1 MASNNKVL
9 TIDITNESITIV
21 EVTPSNKKQSTIHTL
36 SSSRHRKM
44 PMRMA

>member
-21 EVTPSNKKQSTIHTL
+21 EVTPSNKKQSTIHL
-36 SSSRHRKM
+36 SLIHI
-44 PMRMA
+44 